1 MYDFLHA
8 KSTYCQNDHGF
19 EIFSIDK
26 QELRS
31 LASDLKKNGFCLL
44 LDIAGV
50 DNLAD
55 VAQKRFCLIYTF
67 RDYKTNK
74 LLALRIDLEEDE
86 SVESLSDIYKS
97 ANWAEREAYDQF
109 GIVFLNHPNLKR
121 ILNHKEFKGHP
132 LRKDYPIDGYQM
144 LYSSDSLIE
153 EMQAELVRN
162 GYEEDENEDFNTKFI
177 FLNMG
182 PSHPATHGTI
192 RNLVALD
199 GEQII
204 SCVTEIGYLHR
215 GFEKSCENHTYN
227 QIIPYTDRLNY
238 CSVMLNNI
246 AFAKTVEEMLDVDLP
261 DRAIFMRIIL
271 GELSRIMDHLVCIA
285 AIFVDI
291 GGLTGYWYLFSARER
306 LYTFFS
312 KLTGARFTNS
322 FARIGGMANDFHDG
336 WEDEINWNLSNIEKA
351 ISDALSLIGTNKI
364 FLDRTQN
371 ICPITQK
378 DALSFGLT
386 GVNLRSTGIDYDV
399 RKDNPY
405 YYYDSFDFSV
415 PIGSV
420 GDVYERIMLR
430 FFEMKESISII
441 RQAMQKIPQGKVS
454 VENKRIFLPAKQD
467 VYGNIEGLMN
477 HFKLVFEGVKVPKA
491 MHYSAIEGAN
501 GELGFLIAS
510 DGSGTPKRVKV
521 RPPCFYALNSY
532 ADVVRGVNVADAVLN
547 LGSLN
552 IIAGELDR

>member
-1 MYDFLHA
+1 MLDFLQ
-8 KSTYCQNDHGF
+8 SFPCQNDHGF
-19 EIFSIDK
+19 KIFSIPK
-26 QELRS
+26 LKLR
-31 LASDLKKNGFCLL
+31 
-44 LDIAGV
+44 DIAQRLQEDGFSLLV
-50 DNLAD
+50 DITGMDNLGEGT
-55 VAQKRFCLIYTF
+55 KRFCLIYTF
-67 RDYKTNK
+67 RNFSQDK
-74 LLALRIDLEEDE
+74 LLALRLDLDEDE
-86 SVESLSDIYKS
+86 SVPTLSDVYKS

-109 GIVFLNHPNLKR
+109 GITFDAHPNLKR
-121 ILNHKEFKGHP
+121 ILNHKEFVGHP
-132 LRKDYPIDGYQM
+132 LRKDYPIDGYQ
-144 LYSSDSLIE
+144 LLHKSDDLID
-153 EMQAELVRN
+153 EMRAELLRN
-162 GYEEDENEDFNTKFI
+162 GFTEDTNEDFNTKFI

-238 CSVMLNNI
+238 CSVLLNNV
-246 AFAKTVEEMLDVDLP
+246 AFAKAVEEMLDLVLP

-271 GELSRIMDHLVCIA
+271 GELSRIIDHLVCIA
-285 AIFVDI
+285 AIFVDM
-291 GGLTGYWYLFSARER
+291 GGLTGYWYLFSAREK
-306 LYTFFS
+306 LYEFFS
-312 KLTGARFTNS
+312 RLTGARFTNS
-322 FARIGGMANDFHDG
+322 FARIGGMANDFYDG
-336 WEDEINWNLSNIEKA
+336 WEDDVNANLINIEKA
-351 ISDALSLIGTNKI
+351 ISDALSLIDTNKI

-371 ICPITQK
+371 ICKISK
-378 DALSFGLT
+378 EDALSFGLT

-399 RKDNPY
+399 RKDSPY

-415 PIGSV
+415 PVGSV

-430 FFEMKESISII
+430 FFEMQESISIV
-441 RQAMQKIPQGKVS
+441 RQAI
-454 VENKRIFLPAKQD
+454 KRIPKGDVRVGNKKVFLPQKSD
-467 VYGNIEGLMN
+467 TYENIEGLMN

-491 MHYSAIEGAN
+491 LHYSAIEGAN

-510 DGSGTPKRVKV
+510 NGTGTPKRVKV

-532 ADVVRGVNVADAVLN
+532 AHVVRGANVADAILN